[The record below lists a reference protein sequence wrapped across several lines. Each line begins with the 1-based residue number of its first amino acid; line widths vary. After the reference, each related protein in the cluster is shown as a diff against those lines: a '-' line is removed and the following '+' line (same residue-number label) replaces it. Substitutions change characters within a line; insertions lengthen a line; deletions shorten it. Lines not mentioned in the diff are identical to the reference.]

1 MITRIRQGRT
11 RPGQAGEYEPLLLE
25 HVFPEIAARALS
37 GWPGYELLRRERSH
51 EVEFVTIMHFD
62 DQAALHTFDHLDGS
76 AEGVPP
82 EARTLLAP
90 FDSLSS
96 HYRTVAVRAGG
107 HTA

>member
-1 MITRIRQGRT
+1 MRILIVEDTCDLADAIARRLRKLGHAVDT
-11 RPGQAGEYEPLLLE
+11 VEDGEE
-25 HVFPEIAARALS
+25 AD
-37 GWPGYELLRRERSH
+37 ELLRRERSH

-82 EARTLLAP
+82 EARTLLAH

-107 HTA
+107 HTT